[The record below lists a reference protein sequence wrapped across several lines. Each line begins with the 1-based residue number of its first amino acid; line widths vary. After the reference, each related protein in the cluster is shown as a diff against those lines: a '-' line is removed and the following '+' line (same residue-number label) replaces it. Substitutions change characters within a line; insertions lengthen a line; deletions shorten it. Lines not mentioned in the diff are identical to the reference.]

1 MVEDGQG
8 NLEQFWRWKTT
19 SEDFSRWR
27 VFTPSDLS
35 DEGVYEHQGRDG
47 PEYIYLRHL
56 HVHNI
61 TDEHSKDQGS
71 KSIYDFA
78 WFTW

>member
-1 MVEDGQG
+1 M
-8 NLEQFWRWKTT
+8 T
-19 SEDFSRWR
+19 SPGR

-35 DEGVYEHQGRDG
+35 DEGVYEHQGRDD
-47 PEYIYLRHL
+47 PEYIYLRYL

-61 TDEHSKDQGS
+61 TDEYSKDQSS

-78 WFTW
+78 WFT